1 MIKSWF
7 YGVLVLLLGF
17 SSNLRAKQIDDISS
31 LQGSEIIWSSPY
43 KKASDAEVILVKEI
57 TKEENFLDNGDIIIN
72 NRKYPIDQLFV
83 KNDNGRYENLLSIT
97 GDNIIQGTFFIKYY
111 NEDLLAIDDEIFKIK
126 SDVENCVK
134 DFNSGGIAGI
144 EKEALEQ
151 EKCLDDI
158 YYRSVDVFYVNSKN
172 EMLKNYMKLSN
183 DIKENYFLAS
193 NPDYCY
199 GKCGTVRQMKV
210 YDRILEIKKK
220 IILDLADNILREN

>member
-1 MIKSWF
+1 MKSWF
-7 YGVLVLLLGF
+7 YGIFMLLL
-17 SSNLRAKQIDDISS
+17 SLSANAQQIDDISS
-31 LQGSEIIWSSPY
+31 LIGSEIVWSSPY
-43 KKASDAEVILVKEI
+43 KKASDAKVIFVKEI
-57 TKEENFLDNGDIIIN
+57 TKGKNFYDNGDIIIN

-111 NEDLLAIDDEIFKIK
+111 NEDLLAVGDEIIKIK

-134 DFNSGGIAGI
+134 NFNSGGIAGV

-158 YYRSVDVFYVNSKN
+158 YYRCVDVFYANSK
-172 EMLKNYMKLSN
+172 EDMSKNYMKLSD

-199 GKCGTVRQMKV
+199 GKCGTIKQMKV

-220 IILDLADNILREN
+220 IILNLVDNILVEN

>member
-1 MIKSWF
+1 MKSWF
-7 YGVLVLLLGF
+7 YGVFILLL
-17 SSNLRAKQIDDISS
+17 SLSANAQHIDDIS
-31 LQGSEIIWSSPY
+31 LLKGTEIIWSSQY
-43 KKASDAEVILVKEI
+43 KKASNAKVILVKEI
-57 TKEENFLDNGDIIIN
+57 TKGENFCDSGEVIIN
-72 NRKYPIDQLFV
+72 NSKYPIDQLFI
-83 KNDNGRYENLLSIT
+83 KNDRGQYENLLNLT
-97 GDNIIQGTFFIKYY
+97 KDNIIQGTFFIKYY

-158 YYRSVDVFYVNSKN
+158 YYRCVDIFYANSKD
-172 EMLKNYMKLSN
+172 EILKNYMKLS
-183 DIKENYFLAS
+183 DEIKENYFLAS

-199 GKCGTVRQMKV
+199 GKCGTIEQMKV

-220 IILDLADNILREN
+220 IILDLVDNILEKD

>member
-1 MIKSWF
+1 MKSWF
-7 YGVLVLLLGF
+7 YGVFILLL
-17 SSNLRAKQIDDISS
+17 SLNANAQHIDDIS
-31 LQGSEIIWSSPY
+31 LLKGTEIIWSSPY
-43 KKASDAEVILVKEI
+43 KKASNAKVILVKEI
-57 TKEENFLDNGDIIIN
+57 TKGENFCDSGEVIVN
-72 NRKYPIDQLFV
+72 NSKYPIDQLFV

-111 NEDLLAIDDEIFKIK
+111 NEDLLAIDDEIVKIK

-158 YYRSVDVFYVNSKN
+158 YFRFVDIFYANSKD
-172 EMLKNYMKLSN
+172 EILKNYTKLS
-183 DIKENYFLAS
+183 DEIKESYFLTS

-199 GKCGTVRQMKV
+199 GKCGTIEQMKV

-220 IILDLADNILREN
+220 IILDLVDNILEKD

>member
-1 MIKSWF
+1 MKSWF
-7 YGVLVLLLGF
+7 YGVLVLLL
-17 SSNLRAKQIDDISS
+17 SLNANAQHIDDIS
-31 LQGSEIIWSSPY
+31 LLKGTEIIWSSPY

-57 TKEENFLDNGDIIIN
+57 TKGENFCDSGEVIIN

-83 KNDNGRYENLLSIT
+83 KNDNGRYENLLNLT
-97 GDNIIQGTFFIKYY
+97 KDNIIQGTFFIKYY
-111 NEDLLAIDDEIFKIK
+111 NEDLLAIDDEIVKIK
-126 SDVENCVK
+126 SDVENCAK

-158 YYRSVDVFYVNSKN
+158 YFRCVDIFYANSKD
-172 EMLKNYMKLSN
+172 EILKNYMKLS
-183 DIKENYFLAS
+183 DEIKESYFLTS

-199 GKCGTVRQMKV
+199 GKCGTIEQMKV

-220 IILDLADNILREN
+220 IILDLADNILEKD

>member
-1 MIKSWF
+1 MKSWF
-7 YGVLVLLLGF
+7 YGIFMLLLTL
-17 SSNLRAKQIDDISS
+17 STNAQQIDDISS
-31 LQGSEIIWSSPY
+31 LRGREIVWSSPY
-43 KKASDAEVILVKEI
+43 KKASDAKVIFVKEI
-57 TKEENFLDNGDIIIN
+57 TKGKNFYDNGDIIIN

-111 NEDLLAIDDEIFKIK
+111 NEDLLAVGDEIIKIK

-158 YYRSVDVFYVNSKN
+158 YYRCVDVFYANSKE
-172 EMLKNYMKLSN
+172 EMLENYIKLSE
-183 DIKENYFLAS
+183 DIKENYFLVS

-199 GKCGTVRQMKV
+199 EKCGTIEQMKV

-220 IILDLADNILREN
+220 IILNLVDNIFVEN

>member
-31 LQGSEIIWSSPY
+31 LRGSEIIWSSPY

-111 NEDLLAIDDEIFKIK
+111 NEDLLAIDDEIIKIK

-134 DFNSGGIAGI
+134 YFNSGGIAGI

-158 YYRSVDVFYVNSKN
+158 YYRCIDVFYANSKE
-172 EMLKNYMKLSN
+172 EMLKNYIKLSD
-183 DIKENYFLAS
+183 DIKKNYFRVK
-193 NPDYCY
+193 N
-199 GKCGTVRQMKV
+199 
-210 YDRILEIKKK
+210 
-220 IILDLADNILREN
+220 N

>member
-1 MIKSWF
+1 MKSWF
-7 YGVLVLLLGF
+7 YGIFMLLL
-17 SSNLRAKQIDDISS
+17 SLSANAQQIDDISS
-31 LQGSEIIWSSPY
+31 LIGSEIVWSSPY

-57 TKEENFLDNGDIIIN
+57 TKGENFLDNGEVIVN
-72 NRKYPIDQLFV
+72 NIVYPIDQLFV
-83 KNDNGRYENLLSIT
+83 KNRDDRYENLLSIT

-111 NEDLLAIDDEIFKIK
+111 NEDLLAVGDEIIKIK

-134 DFNSGGIAGI
+134 DFNSGGITGI

-158 YYRSVDVFYVNSKN
+158 YYRCVDVFYANSK
-172 EMLKNYMKLSN
+172 EDMSKNYMKLSD

-199 GKCGTVRQMKV
+199 GKCGTIEQMKV

-220 IILDLADNILREN
+220 IILNLVDNILVEN